1 MIEVRLDVFG
11 RSTAAVRSNGR
22 WSLLLLG
29 ARGETPSGWRFDSP
43 ELSRNQ
49 IVGYLVDIFRE
60 IATPQ
65 NNEVGILP

>member
-1 MIEVRLDVFG
+1 M
-11 RSTAAVRSNGR
+11 AAVRSNGR
-22 WSLLLLG
+22 WSLFLLG
-29 ARGETPSGWRFDSP
+29 PEWKRRPAGVSIPP

-49 IVGYLVDIFRE
+49 IAGYLADIFHE